1 MNIDRQFCVLIIDD
15 NLNNLKVISNLLSE
29 AGYQIF
35 SAKNGESGIQKAERT
50 RPDLIL
56 LDVRMPGID
65 GFETC
70 RRLKSSEQT
79 KDIPII
85 FLTAMSNTQPVEKV
99 QGLNLGAVD
108 FISKPI
114 QNEEVVARIKI
125 HLHLRA
131 LTQKLQEQNT
141 RLQQEIK
148 ERQQTEQA
156 LLLAEKR
163 YNNLVRSSIE
173 GLFQANISGQYLS
186 ANTALV
192 RLLGYDSLK
201 ELITSIK
208 HISQLYIEPQRW
220 QELIDTLESQD
231 NVTGFESLVYQKNG
245 KVIWINENARA
256 IRDATGHLL
265 YYETTVT
272 NITIQKLALEALT
285 FQKDRNEQLLLNILP
300 ARIARR
306 LQQDENSI
314 ADRFED
320 VSVLFAKIVGF
331 TELAAT
337 RTPKEQVNFLN
348 LIFGQFDELAKQHQL
363 EKIKTLG
370 DTYMVTGG
378 VPMSSSN
385 AAGAIAQMAL
395 EMQAATLK
403 ISETLTHPVTLQI
416 GIHTGSV
423 VAGVV
428 GSSKFSYDVWGETV
442 NIARQMESTAQPGQ
456 IQVTAQIQAQLQEQ
470 FLLTEGKWVEIEGK
484 GEIPTFLLQGRKSY
498 SKTLPKY

>member
-1 MNIDRQFCVLIIDD
+1 MNTDRKFCVLIIDD
-15 NLNNLKVISNLLSE
+15 NLNNLKVISDLLSE

-56 LDVRMPGID
+56 LDLRMPGID

-70 RRLKSSEQT
+70 RRLKASEQT

-85 FLTAMSNTQPVEKV
+85 FLTAMSNTQPIEKV

-125 HLHLRA
+125 HLHLRS
-131 LTQKLQEQNT
+131 LTQKLQDQNAQ
-141 RLQQEIK
+141 LQREIQ

-156 LLLAEKR
+156 LFLAEKR
-163 YNNLVRSSIE
+163 YNNLVKSSIE

-201 ELITSIK
+201 DLITRIK
-208 HISQLYIEPQRW
+208 HISQLYVQPQRW
-220 QELIDTLESQD
+220 QELIDTLESID
-231 NVTGFESLVYQKNG
+231 DVTGFESLVYQKNG
-245 KVIWINENARA
+245 KAIWINENARA
-256 IRDATGHLL
+256 IRDATGKLL

-272 NITIQKLALEALT
+272 NVTIQKLALEALT

-306 LQQDENSI
+306 LQQEENSI
-314 ADRFED
+314 ADRFEN

-331 TELAAT
+331 IELAAT
-337 RTPKEQVNFLN
+337 QTPKEQVNLLN
-348 LIFGQFDELAKQHQL
+348 LIFGQFDELAKHYQV

-370 DTYMVTGG
+370 DTYMLTSGLP
-378 VPMSSSN
+378 VPRSD
-385 AAGAIAQMAL
+385 AAIAIAQMAL
-395 EMQAATLK
+395 EMQTVTTQ
-403 ISETLTHPVTLQI
+403 IGETFTHPLTLRI

-428 GSSKFSYDVWGETV
+428 GRSKFSYDVWGETV
-442 NIARQMESTAQPGQ
+442 HIASQMETTAQPGE
-456 IQVTAQIQAQLQEQ
+456 IQVSAQTYTQLQEH
-470 FLLTEGKWVEIEGK
+470 FLWVPGRQVTVK
-484 GEIPTFLLQGRKSY
+484 GTGELPTFLLKGRKS
-498 SKTLPKY
+498 

>member
-1 MNIDRQFCVLIIDD
+1 MNSDRQFCVLIIDD
-15 NLNNLKVISNLLSE
+15 NLNNLKVISDLLSE
-29 AGYQIF
+29 AGYKIF

-56 LDVRMPGID
+56 LDLRMPGID

-131 LTQKLQEQNT
+131 LTQQLQEQNA
-141 RLQQEIK
+141 RLQREIR

-163 YNNLVRSSIE
+163 YNNLVKSSIE
-173 GLFQANISGQYLS
+173 GLFQANVSGQYLS

-201 ELITSIK
+201 ELITQIK
-208 HISQLYIEPQRW
+208 HISQLYVQPQRW
-220 QELIDTLESQD
+220 QELIDTLDSQD
-231 NVTGFESLVYQKNG
+231 DVTGFESLVYQKNR

-256 IRDATGHLL
+256 IRDAKENLL

-272 NITIQKLALEALT
+272 DITIQKLALEALT

-306 LQQDENSI
+306 LQQEENSI

-320 VSVLFAKIVGF
+320 VSVLFADIVGF
-331 TELAAT
+331 SELAAT
-337 RTPKEQVNFLN
+337 QTPKQQVNFLN

-370 DTYMVTGG
+370 DIYMLTSGLP
-378 VPMSSSN
+378 VPRPD
-385 AAGAIAQMAL
+385 AAVAIAHMAL
-395 EMQAATLK
+395 EMQAVTTQ
-403 ISETLTHPVTLQI
+403 IGETLTRPLTLRI

-442 NIARQMESTAQPGQ
+442 NIASQMETTAQPGE
-456 IQVTAQIQAQLQEQ
+456 IQVTAQTHTQLREQ
-470 FLLTEGKWVEIEGK
+470 FLVAEGRRVVVKGK
-484 GEIPTFLLQGRKSY
+484 GEIPTFILQGRKS
-498 SKTLPKY
+498 

>member
-1 MNIDRQFCVLIIDD
+1 MNTDRQFCVLIIDD
-15 NLNNLKVISNLLSE
+15 NLNNLKVISDLLSE

-56 LDVRMPGID
+56 LDLRMPGID

-70 RRLKSSEQT
+70 RRLKASEQT

-85 FLTAMSNTQPVEKV
+85 FLTAMSNTQPIEKV

-131 LTQKLQEQNT
+131 LTQKLQDQNAQ
-141 RLQQEIK
+141 LQREIQ

-163 YNNLVRSSIE
+163 YNNLVKSSIE

-201 ELITSIK
+201 ELITRIK
-208 HISQLYIEPQRW
+208 HISQLYVQPQRW
-220 QELIDTLESQD
+220 QELIDTLESTD
-231 NVTGFESLVYQKNG
+231 DVTGFESLVYQKNG
-245 KVIWINENARA
+245 KAIWINENARA
-256 IRDATGHLL
+256 IRDATGKLL

-272 NITIQKLALEALT
+272 DITIQKLALEALT

-306 LQQDENSI
+306 LQQEENSI
-314 ADRFED
+314 ADRFEN
-320 VSVLFAKIVGF
+320 VSVLFANIVGF
-331 TELAAT
+331 IELAAT
-337 RTPKEQVNFLN
+337 QTPKEQVNFLN
-348 LIFGQFDELAKQHQL
+348 LIFGQFDELAKQYQV

-370 DTYMVTGG
+370 DTYMLTSGLP
-378 VPMSSSN
+378 VPRTD
-385 AAGAIAQMAL
+385 AAIAIAQMAL
-395 EMQAATLK
+395 EMQSVTTQIGK
-403 ISETLTHPVTLQI
+403 TFTHPLTLRI
-416 GIHTGSV
+416 GIHAGSV

-428 GSSKFSYDVWGETV
+428 GRSKFSYDVWGETV
-442 NIARQMESTAQPGQ
+442 QIAGQMETTAQPGE
-456 IQVTAQIQAQLQEQ
+456 IQVSPQTYTQLQEH
-470 FLLTEGKWVEIEGK
+470 FLLIPGRQVTVK
-484 GEIPTFLLQGRKSY
+484 GQGELPTFLLQGRKS
-498 SKTLPKY
+498 